1 MNLTGRLNGL
11 NELTKP
17 LAVFWAARNP
27 RERTLLAV
35 AMIVIAVGL
44 VYLLL
49 IDPALAGRKQLNKSL
64 PVLRQQVAEIQ
75 AMAKEAGSLPQKG
88 ATAVAPVSKESVETA
103 LTRTG
108 LKPQNV
114 TLIAGE
120 NVRVQ
125 LASVPFAGIIDW
137 LSEMQKTALLSVT
150 EANVTA
156 LPEAGL
162 VNATL
167 LLRQRKSE

>member
-11 NELTKP
+11 NALTTP
-17 LAVFWAARNP
+17 LAEFWSVRNP
-27 RERTLLAV
+27 RERMLLAV
-35 AMIVIAVGL
+35 AIIVIVLGM

-64 PVLRQQVAEIQ
+64 PVLRQQVAELQ
-75 AMAKEAGSLPQKG
+75 AMSKEASGLSGRG
-88 ATAVAPVSKESVETA
+88 ASSVAPISKESVETA
-103 LTRTG
+103 LIRKG
-108 LKPQNV
+108 MKPQSV

-125 LASVPFAGIIDW
+125 LASVPFAGIVDW
-137 LSEMQKTALLSVT
+137 LGEMQRTALLSVT

-156 LPEAGL
+156 LPEAGM